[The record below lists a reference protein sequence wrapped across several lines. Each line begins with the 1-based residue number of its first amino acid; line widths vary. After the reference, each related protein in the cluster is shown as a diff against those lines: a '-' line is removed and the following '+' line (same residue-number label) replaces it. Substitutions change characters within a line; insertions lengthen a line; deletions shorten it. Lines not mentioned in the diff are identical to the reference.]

1 MCEWGR
7 LKKQDPELKA
17 FIPDRQRS
25 CDVQFKMTEETIL
38 QAVMDEKLIGALEV
52 DLHVPDD
59 LKSKFT
65 ITIIF
70 SPYILPIKHLLSWF
84 MIPFSSA

>member
-17 FIPDRQRS
+17 FITDKQRS
-25 CDVQFKMTEETIL
+25 CDVQFKMTKETIL
-38 QAVMDEKLIGALEV
+38 QAVIDEKLIRALEV

-65 ITIIF
+65 EMPPVFIT
-70 SPYILPIKHLLSWF
+70 SRYPETTLVTT
-84 MIPFSSA
+84 